1 MACYGYHSGDTQRQD
16 GASLGC
22 GGVSRSLRS
31 NVRLEWILYR
41 VRDERIH
48 GDRDDC
54 LQPKTRLQTVSGGG
68 KQEP

>member
-1 MACYGYHSGDTQRQD
+1 MGTIVVTPSDRMERHLAV
-16 GASLGC
+16 

-54 LQPKTRLQTVSGGG
+54 LQPKTRLQTVAGGG

>member
-1 MACYGYHSGDTQRQD
+1 MGTIVVTPSDRMERHLAV
-16 GASLGC
+16 

-48 GDRDDC
+48 GDRDDVH
-54 LQPKTRLQTVSGGG
+54 QQHDP
-68 KQEP
+68 

>member
-1 MACYGYHSGDTQRQD
+1 MGTIVVTPSDRMERHLAV
-16 GASLGC
+16 

-48 GDRDDC
+48 GDRDDVH
-54 LQPKTRLQTVSGGG
+54 QQHNP
-68 KQEP
+68 